1 MRVHLCTE
9 WTFLIYL
16 FLWLCWVFSTACRL
30 SLVAANRGYSLVAV
44 ASLVVAHGFSRLWH
58 KGLVAPWHVGS
69 SQTRD

>member
-1 MRVHLCTE
+1 MHGMD
-9 WTFLIYL
+9 FLIYL
-16 FLWLCWVFSTACRL
+16 FLWLCWVFSIVCRL